1 MPLFTRAID
10 TGLVQHHVQP
20 YVLTSHS
27 SVCYRAH
34 HLHSDAQVLMV
45 ALALCTLLAA
55 PAAAKQNRG
64 GRVTLAPTSRPT
76 RSPTAAPT
84 KAPTKAPTAAPTKAG
99 TPTAPSTAPTSAP
112 VAPTAL
118 PTAAPTVAPVS
129 SAPTAAPV
137 TPAPGTPG
145 AQPAGKWNPLPP
157 PAGEKCEQP
166 RTDKGRPAEVSQSS
180 LDVQLRC

>member
-1 MPLFTRAID
+1 VLHLRLFSQADCLR
-10 TGLVQHHVQP
+10 
-20 YVLTSHS
+20 
-27 SVCYRAH
+27 
-34 HLHSDAQVLMV
+34 SDVQVLLT
-45 ALALCTLLAA
+45 ALALCALLAA

-99 TPTAPSTAPTSAP
+99 TPTAPSAAPTSAP
-112 VAPTAL
+112 VAPIAS
-118 PTAAPTVAPVS
+118 PTAAPTVTPGS
-129 SAPTAAPV
+129 TAPTAAPV
-137 TPAPGTPG
+137 TPAPVTPG